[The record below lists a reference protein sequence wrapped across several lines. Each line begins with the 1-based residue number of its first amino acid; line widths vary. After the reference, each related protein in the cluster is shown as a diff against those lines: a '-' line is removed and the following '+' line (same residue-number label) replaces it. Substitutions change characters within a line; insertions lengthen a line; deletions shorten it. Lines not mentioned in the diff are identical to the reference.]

1 MPEWEALPGEAFP
14 LTLAEYVPRVA
25 DESEQVVDWV
35 LLAVSVTD
43 VVGQVTVRPDPSVP
57 VNVTVPAK
65 LFRLVRTTPTLTPDW
80 PELKS

>member
-1 MPEWEALPGEAFP
+1 M
-14 LTLAEYVPRVA
+14 

-35 LLAVSVTD
+35 LLAVIVTG

-65 LFRLVRTTPTLTPDW
+65 LLRLVRTTPTLTPDW
-80 PELKS
+80 PEFRS